1 MMNVNRWLWWVC
13 DDFESQQVIVKFV
26 PHPFQRLVDKFCD
39 ERCHLSLV
47 TDLNMMPSTEKIIR
61 KASTEWQAG
70 NWFCKD
76 AHFFKS
82 FVNKSYQSLSLIRLP
97 VMTSTSSP
105 MLISQSSVL
114 WTNKTSINMRV
125 GCRACW
131 TKTPCVLWSPKI
143 WNFSQVSF
151 L

>member
-1 MMNVNRWLWWVC
+1 
-13 DDFESQQVIVKFV
+13 
-26 PHPFQRLVDKFCD
+26 
-39 ERCHLSLV
+39 
-47 TDLNMMPSTEKIIR
+47 
-61 KASTEWQAG
+61 
-70 NWFCKD
+70 
-76 AHFFKS
+76 
-82 FVNKSYQSLSLIRLP
+82 LP

-131 TKTPCVLWSPKI
+131 TKTPCVLWSRQI
-143 WNFSQVSF
+143 WSLSQVSF